1 MRYSWTKLVIHF
13 QHQRTINMT
22 YKQLLEVLQRMHECY
37 LDQQVTFSS
46 GEEDE
51 QVINAARISYFTY
64 LVNDPNM
71 PTEGNFV
78 LAFD

>member
-1 MRYSWTKLVIHF
+1 
-13 QHQRTINMT
+13 MT
-22 YKQLLEVLQRMHECY
+22 YKQLLEVLQRMPECY

-46 GEEDE
+46 GDEDV

>member
-1 MRYSWTKLVIHF
+1 
-13 QHQRTINMT
+13 MT
-22 YKQLLEVLQRMHECY
+22 YKQLLEVLQRMPECY

-46 GEEDE
+46 GDEDN

>member
-1 MRYSWTKLVIHF
+1 
-13 QHQRTINMT
+13 MT
-22 YKQLLEVLQRMHECY
+22 YKQLLEVLQRMPECY

-46 GEEDE
+46 VEEDE

-64 LVNDPNM
+64 LVNDPSM

>member
-1 MRYSWTKLVIHF
+1 
-13 QHQRTINMT
+13 MT
-22 YKQLLEVLQRMHECY
+22 YKQLLEVLQRMPECY

-46 GEEDE
+46 GDEDC
-51 QVINAARISYFTY
+51 QTINAAKISYFTY